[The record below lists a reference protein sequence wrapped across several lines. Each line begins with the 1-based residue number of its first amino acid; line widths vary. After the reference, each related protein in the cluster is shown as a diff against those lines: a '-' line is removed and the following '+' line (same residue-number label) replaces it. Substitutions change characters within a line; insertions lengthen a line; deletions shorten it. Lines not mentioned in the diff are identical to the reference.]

1 MQGLKMIK
9 KFFHA
14 LPTYSL
20 LFGLYPVLSLFA
32 TNRFELQGMEP
43 FLILRPLLISF
54 LFVFIV
60 YLLFWPL
67 MRTPLVG
74 ELSTFLFLIFFYSY
88 GHVENLLSLRGI
100 PNKILFPL
108 WLFMFGLG
116 MIIILRN
123 KEKIPTIKKPLI
135 IVTAVLICFPTY
147 ELVTYSLLL
156 QKTEEV
162 KISSTTQIETAMTE
176 KFSGLLDQPE
186 KINSS
191 DYIDPFDI
199 YYIVLDGY
207 GRADI
212 LANIYQYNN
221 QPFINK
227 LKARGF
233 YVAEDSYA
241 NYNQTRLSI
250 PSSLNMEYMQNIGF
264 SSRTAFDLEK
274 HWNLLSN
281 SKVFNKFSNEEGYF
295 LVNFRS
301 GYEAIDIQTLDYFME
316 IDGDSGVHLS
326 DLPII
331 KVFGRSIAL
340 SNFEI
345 LFMQMTILKPF
356 FKDMVQSV
364 NESPLYQDHRDRI
377 LFIFDHLPDFASAD
391 GNYFVYAHIPA
402 PHPPFVFFED
412 GTNRENFLPFDMS
425 DGSQYLTKLGK
436 REEYISRYKAQITY
450 INQLVLDTIDE
461 ILETS
466 ENPPIIILQG
476 DHGPG
481 AYFDW
486 ESLSNTYLPER
497 FAILNAYYF
506 PDKNYENLYP
516 SISPVNSFRVV
527 IGQYLM
533 TEIDF
538 LDDLSFFSTFDN
550 PYRFEDVT
558 DDLD

>member
-1 MQGLKMIK
+1 MIK

-123 KEKIPTIKKPLI
+123 KEKIPTIIKPLI

-207 GRADI
+207 GRAD
-212 LANIYQYNN
+212 N
-221 QPFINK
+221 
-227 LKARGF
+227 
-233 YVAEDSYA
+233 
-241 NYNQTRLSI
+241 
-250 PSSLNMEYMQNIGF
+250 
-264 SSRTAFDLEK
+264 LEK
-274 HWNLLSN
+274 HCNLLSN

>member
-1 MQGLKMIK
+1 MIRK
-9 KFFHA
+9 LTHA

-43 FLILRPLLISF
+43 FLILRPLIISA

-60 YLLFWPL
+60 YLIFWPL
-67 MRTPLVG
+67 MRTPFAG
-74 ELSTFLFLIFFYSY
+74 ELSTFIFLIFFYSY
-88 GHVENLLSLRGI
+88 GHVENLFTLRDLST
-100 PNKILFPL
+100 NILFPL
-108 WLFMFGLG
+108 WLCMLGLG
-116 MIIILRN
+116 MIIILVN

-135 IVTAVLICFPTY
+135 IATAVLICFPVY
-147 ELVTYSLLL
+147 ELVTYSLFS
-156 QKTEEV
+156 QKTEDV
-162 KISSTTQIETAMTE
+162 KISSVAQIEAPISE
-176 KFSGLLDQPE
+176 NAPGFLDQPE
-186 KINSS
+186 KIKTSN
-191 DYIDPFDI
+191 YLDPFDI

-207 GRADI
+207 GRADV
-212 LANIYQYNN
+212 LADLYQYNN
-221 QPFINK
+221 QPFLDQ

-250 PSSLNMEYMQNIGF
+250 PTSLNMDYMQTMGF
-264 SSRTAFDLEK
+264 SSSTDFDLEK

-281 SKVFNKFSNEEGYF
+281 SKVFNQFSDEEDYS

-301 GYEAIDIQTLDYFME
+301 GYEIVDIQTLDFFME
-316 IDGDSGVHLS
+316 IDGDKGVHLS
-326 DLPII
+326 DLPI
-331 KVFGRSIAL
+331 VNVLGRSIAL

-356 FKDMVQSV
+356 FKDMVQSG

-377 LFIFDHLPDFASAD
+377 LFIFDHLPDFASAEGD
-391 GNYFVYAHIPA
+391 YFVYAHVPA

-412 GTNRENFLPFDMS
+412 GTNRDNYLPFDMS

-436 REEYISRYKAQITY
+436 REEYIARYNAQITY
-450 INQLVLDTIDE
+450 INQRVLETIDD
-461 ILETS
+461 ILVTS

-486 ESLSNTYLPER
+486 ESLNNTYLPER
-497 FAILNAYYF
+497 LGILNAYYF
-506 PDKNYENLYP
+506 PDRNYENLYP

-527 IGQYLM
+527 LGQYFGE
-533 TEIDF
+533 EIDF
-538 LDDLSFFSTFDN
+538 LDDKSFFSTFDN
-550 PYRFEDVT
+550 PYGFEDVT
-558 DDLD
+558 DDLN